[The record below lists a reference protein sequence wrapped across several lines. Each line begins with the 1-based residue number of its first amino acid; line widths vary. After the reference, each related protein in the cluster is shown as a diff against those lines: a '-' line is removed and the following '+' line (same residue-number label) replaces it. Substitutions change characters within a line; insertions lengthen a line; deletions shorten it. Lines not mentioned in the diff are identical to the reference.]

1 MDGVST
7 NILFLAGPFLNHG
20 RQTRSF
26 SVGNDIDARGL
37 RNLLLSQKNSRMVSV
52 TTSCD
57 KVMHMS
63 HTKKAQPLKPLN
75 CRLKLI
81 KYLIKLISA
90 FHFRI

>member
-1 MDGVST
+1 MDGVSI

-52 TTSCD
+52 A
-57 KVMHMS
+57 KE
-63 HTKKAQPLKPLN
+63 
-75 CRLKLI
+75 
-81 KYLIKLISA
+81 Y
-90 FHFRI
+90 